1 MVFDTHHFVKR
12 LTAAGMPL
20 GQAEVLAEEQAR
32 LIDTRLA
39 TKDDLTRAVAPLA
52 TKEALTDGLAA
63 LKTDIVLLKWMAGIG
78 LAGVLS
84 LILKTFF

>member
-1 MVFDTHHFVKR
+1 MVFDTHNFVKR

-39 TKDDLTRAVAPLA
+39 TKNDLVRAVGSLA
-52 TKEALTDGLAA
+52 TKDALTAVQ
-63 LKTDIVLLKWMAGIG
+63 TDVVLLKWMMGVV